1 MSPHQVI
8 LDANIDSFCH
18 PDSGNALIRAAANYP
33 EDPPSDDDS
42 A

>member
-18 PDSGNALIRAAANYP
+18 PDSGNALIRVADNYP